1 MPGWASSATFASMS
15 EPSISSRSR
24 LVEELQQTRPFP
36 SITQEALVG
45 IARTASLVD
54 RAVARVIA
62 PYGLSTAQYNVLRI
76 LRGAGT
82 DGLATLAIR
91 DRMIDPAAAITRLVD
106 KLEESGHISRERL
119 TEDRRS
125 IRCRI
130 TPRGLAV
137 LAELDPQLVTV
148 DEQVAATLTPDEVQA
163 LIDLLDRFR
172 AGLT

>member
-1 MPGWASSATFASMS
+1 MS
-15 EPSISSRSR
+15 EPTFPTRSR

-36 SITQEALVG
+36 SASQEALVG

-76 LRGAGT
+76 LRGAGAE
-82 DGLATLAIR
+82 GLATLAIR

-130 TPRGLAV
+130 TPRGLTV
-137 LAELDPQLVTV
+137 LAELDPQLVAI
-148 DEQVAATLTPDEVQA
+148 DEQITATLSPEEVQT
-163 LIDLLDRFR
+163 LIGLLDRFR

>member
-1 MPGWASSATFASMS
+1 MPQWRHLCAMT
-15 EPSISSRSR
+15 ERLPQPRSR

-36 SITQEALVG
+36 SIAQEALVG
-45 IARTASLVD
+45 IARTASVTD
-54 RAVARVIA
+54 RAIARLIA

-76 LRGAGT
+76 LRGAGE

-106 KLEESGHISRERL
+106 KLEEAGHISRERL
-119 TEDRRS
+119 SEDRRS

-130 TPRGLAV
+130 TPAGQAV
-137 LAELDPQLVTV
+137 LAALDPQLGAL
-148 DEQVAATLTPDEVQA
+148 DAQVMRALTPDEVQV
-163 LIDLLDRFR
+163 LIGLLDRFR

>member
-1 MPGWASSATFASMS
+1 MS
-15 EPSISSRSR
+15 EPSIPPRSR

-36 SITQEALVG
+36 SVAQEALVG
-45 IARTASLVD
+45 IARTASVVD
-54 RAVARVIA
+54 RATARLLG

-76 LRGAGT
+76 LRGAGS

-137 LAELDPQLVTV
+137 LAELDPQLVGV
-148 DEQVAATLTPDEVQA
+148 DEQIAAVLTPDEVQA
-163 LIDLLDRFR
+163 LIGLLDRIR
-172 AGLT
+172 CGLT

>member
-1 MPGWASSATFASMS
+1 MS
-15 EPSISSRSR
+15 EPSTSPRSR

-36 SITQEALVG
+36 SVAQEALVG

-54 RAVARVIA
+54 RAVASVIA

-76 LRGAGT
+76 LRGAGA

-130 TPRGLAV
+130 TPKGLAV
-137 LAELDPQLVTV
+137 LAELDPQLIAV
-148 DEQVAATLTPDEVQA
+148 DEQVTQALTSAEVQE
-163 LIDLLDRFR
+163 LIGLLDRLR
-172 AGLT
+172 CGLT